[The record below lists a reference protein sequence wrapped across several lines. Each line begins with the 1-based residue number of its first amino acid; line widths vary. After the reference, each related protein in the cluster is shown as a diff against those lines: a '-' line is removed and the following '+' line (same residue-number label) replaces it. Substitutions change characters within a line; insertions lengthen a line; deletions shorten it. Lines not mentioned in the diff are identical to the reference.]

1 MSEVKLNYKRFGSGE
16 PLFILHGLMGML
28 DNWQGLAKQYAEFF
42 DVIIVDQRNHGHSP
56 HVDKPDTYD
65 AMMKDLVALMAELNI
80 EKANFIGHSMGGK
93 TVMKLAENF
102 PAKVDKLVVADIA
115 PRPYPVHHDLILKGL
130 RSVPLEEIKNR
141 TQANEYLEKYIDE
154 AGVRQFLLKSLYWN
168 SQKQLDWRFNLD
180 VIERDI
186 ANFGEEVADGEFDG
200 ETLFV
205 RGSNSKYIQE
215 EDEEQIFDLFPN
227 AEIMTIE
234 NAGHWLHAEQPAQ
247 FFDITTRFLLS

>member
-1 MSEVKLNYKRFGSGE
+1 MSKVKLNYKRFGTGE

-56 HVDKPDTYD
+56 HNEEPDTYE
-65 AMMKDLVALMAELNI
+65 AMMMDLVGLMDELNI
-80 EKANFIGHSMGGK
+80 EKAHFIGHSMGGK
-93 TVMKLAENF
+93 TVMKLAQNF
-102 PAKVDKLVVADIA
+102 SERVEKLVVADIA

-130 RSVPLEEIKNR
+130 RSVPLERIKNR
-141 TQANEYLEKYIDE
+141 TEANQYLEKYIE
-154 AGVRQFLLKSLYWN
+154 EPGVRQFLLKSLYWN
-168 SQKQLDWRFNLD
+168 DQKQLDWRFNLD

-186 ANFGEEVADGEFDG
+186 ANFGEEVSNGEFDG

-227 AEIMTIE
+227 SEIVTIE